1 MNYTSDEPLAS
12 VDGVLK
18 SLKTLLDARAVPA
31 EPPGEFINIDGFLHL
46 YESLLEV
53 RNAIL
58 ATSVG
63 DLNYPVRKKGYI
75 AGTVK
80 GLQASLRHLT
90 WQTKAIASGDFTQ
103 RVDFMGEFSEAF
115 NAMVKQLDN
124 SMTKLNMREQEL
136 RKMAHT
142 DPLTGVNNR
151 GYFME
156 LMAAELERSRRYG
169 HVFSVMMTDLDN
181 FKSVNDTR
189 GHGAGDE
196 ALRTMAR
203 IVQTSGLRVND
214 FWGRIGGE
222 EFAVV
227 LPETL
232 IADAVAVA
240 ERIRVTLAK
249 TPVKYENEEFFITVS
264 IGVSQLKTGDVQATL
279 LSRADEAL
287 YRAKRTGR
295 NKICQE
301 T

>member
-1 MNYTSDEPLAS
+1 MLKEPLAS

-18 SLKTLLDARAVPA
+18 SLKNLLDARAILA
-31 EPPGEFINIDGFLHL
+31 DPPVEFLDMDGFVHI
-46 YESLLEV
+46 YESLLEI
-53 RNAIL
+53 RNAIM

-63 DLNYPVRKKGYI
+63 DLNYPIRKKGYI
-75 AGTVK
+75 AGTIK

-115 NAMVKQLDN
+115 NTMVKQLDD

-136 RKMAHT
+136 IKIAHT
-142 DPLTGVNNR
+142 DPLTGINNR

-156 LMAAELERSRRYG
+156 LLTTEFERARRYG
-169 HVFSVMMTDLDN
+169 HTFSVMMTDLDN

-203 IVQTSGLRVND
+203 VVQMSGLRAND

-222 EFAVV
+222 EFAIV
-227 LPETL
+227 LPETV

-240 ERIRVTLAK
+240 ERIRITLSE
-249 TPVKYENEEFFITVS
+249 TPVRYENEEFFITVS
-264 IGVSQLKTGDVQATL
+264 IGVSQNRTGDVQATL
-279 LSRADEAL
+279 LSRADEAM
-287 YRAKRTGR
+287 YQAKRTGR
-295 NKICQE
+295 NRVCQSD
-301 T
+301 